1 MTKID
6 ILKALVEKTTDKA
19 ELDKLN
25 SEILAEVRADERA
38 RVEKELAD
46 KKAEAERQEALNKSA
61 KPVAS
66 GIEVGEPDVY
76 KGRRFK
82 LEQDGLSK
90 MCGAWKDPKKS
101 AIVTKT
107 WLDKLEIASQHPMS
121 KAIVGQGETA
131 ALGGYLVAPEYP
143 NAYFEYAYEN
153 SRALQMCDVIPM
165 NSNVMY
171 VPTDSARASVAITA
185 EGTDATVTS
194 AYFTQT
200 TLTAKRIDA
209 FTGITNELLQ
219 DQNVAV
225 LPILIKQLTEAVGQ
239 KIDSCVFNGTGDPM
253 SSVFSAAAG
262 YSVVL
267 GLGSSTFASLTQFS
281 CFLEVVSKLPSA
293 RAANARWAA
302 HRLPLWAY
310 IYNVKDSASR
320 PLFINS
326 IDTAGVAGPV
336 GKILGF
342 PVMQLETG
350 PSTTAVSTAPI
361 VFGDF
366 SGVKIGSRLSQ
377 IDLMLDPYS
386 IAKSNQTQVY
396 LFTRWAFA
404 LALPNNFV
412 RLVTSA
418 S

>member
-1 MTKID
+1 MNKID
-6 ILKALVEKTTDKA
+6 LLKSLVEKTTDKT

-25 SEILAEVRADERA
+25 AEILAEVAKEAGEKVRAEMKA
-38 RVEKELAD
+38 EAD
-46 KKAEAERQEALNKSA
+46 EAERQRMLKDD
-61 KPVAS
+61 KPKAS
-66 GIEVGEPDVY
+66 GIEVGLPDIY

-82 LEQDGLSK
+82 RELSGVQK
-90 MCGAWKDPKKS
+90 LTKKWGDEKI
-101 AIVTKT
+101 AAAVVKT
-107 WLDKLEIASQHPMS
+107 WLDGLDNANRNPMS
-121 KAIVGQGETA
+121 KAVIGQSTTGNV
-131 ALGGYLVAPEYP
+131 GGYFVAPEYP
-143 NAYFEYAYEN
+143 DAYFEYAYEN
-153 SRALQMCDVIPM
+153 SRALQICDNIPM
-165 NSNVMY
+165 NSNIMY

-194 AYFTQT
+194 AYFAQT
-200 TLTAKRIDA
+200 TLTATRIDA

-219 DQNVAV
+219 DQSIAV

-239 KIDSCVFNGTGDPM
+239 KVDSCVFNGTGSPM

-267 GLGSSTFASLTQFS
+267 GLGSSTFASVTAHS
-281 CFLEVVSKLPSA
+281 PFLEVISKLPSA
-293 RAANARWAA
+293 RQRNARWAA
-302 HRLPLWAY
+302 HRTPLWAY
-310 IYNVKDSASR
+310 IYNVKDAASR

-326 IDTAGVAGPV
+326 TETAGVDGPV

-342 PVMQLETG
+342 PVTQLESG
-350 PSTTAVSTAPI
+350 NATTAVSTAPI

-366 SGVKIGSRLSQ
+366 SGVKIGHRLDS